1 VSLSILAICVGASFG
16 AVLRWLLAC
25 RLNSLLPSLPL
36 GTLVANLLGGYLIG
50 IAVAFFANHPSLSP
64 QWRLLVMTGF
74 LGGLTTFSTFS
85 AEVVTSLM
93 EARMNWAFVTVA
105 AHVLGS
111 IAMTLLGIGT
121 VWLLRTTQS

>member
-1 VSLSILAICVGASFG
+1 MSLSILAVCVGASFG

-50 IAVAFFANHPSLSP
+50 IAAAFFANHPSLSP

>member
-1 VSLSILAICVGASFG
+1 
-16 AVLRWLLAC
+16 
-25 RLNSLLPSLPL
+25 
-36 GTLVANLLGGYLIG
+36 
-50 IAVAFFANHPSLSP
+50 
-64 QWRLLVMTGF
+64 MTGF
-74 LGGLTTFSTFS
+74 LGGLTTFSTFL